1 MLLQFDLKMNP
12 FQAGM
17 IYVSTSIGFSLS
29 PLLMPRLVNRHGP
42 WFIFLGAILYAASVV
57 LLMIVVMHIPILRFP
72 WLLLPALF
80 ALGPTQGMVMTPLLS
95 IRIATVH
102 GECAGRRPGVLS
114 TLQQLGAAF
123 GVTAASTIMQIAL
136 RKLLDLDALPQLQ
149 SAFVYSMLFNLAA
162 VVIASLLLRTL
173 PERPTARLKRQR
185 SPASRPGRTTQR

>member
-42 WFIFLGAILYAASVV
+42 WFISLGAILYAASFV

-102 GECAGRRPGVLS
+102 GECAGMAAGGSLHFAAVGSRVRRDS
-114 TLQQLGAAF
+114 
-123 GVTAASTIMQIAL
+123 ASTIMQIAL

-173 PERPTARLKRQR
+173 PERPQR
-185 SPASRPGRTTQR
+185 V

>member
-42 WFIFLGAILYAASVV
+42 WFISLGAILYAASFV

-80 ALGPTQGMVMTPLLS
+80 ALGPTQGMVMMPLLS
-95 IRIATVH
+95 IVIATVH
-102 GECAGRRPGVLS
+102 GECAGM
-114 TLQQLGAAF
+114 AAGGSLHF
-123 GVTAASTIMQIAL
+123 
-136 RKLLDLDALPQLQ
+136 
-149 SAFVYSMLFNLAA
+149 AA
-162 VVIASLLLRTL
+162 VGSRVRRDCRQHDHANCAQETVGPGRASSASGCIRLQHAVQPRGRRDRQPAPAHVAGTA
-173 PERPTARLKRQR
+173 TARLKRQR
-185 SPASRPGRTTQR
+185 SSASRPGRTTQR